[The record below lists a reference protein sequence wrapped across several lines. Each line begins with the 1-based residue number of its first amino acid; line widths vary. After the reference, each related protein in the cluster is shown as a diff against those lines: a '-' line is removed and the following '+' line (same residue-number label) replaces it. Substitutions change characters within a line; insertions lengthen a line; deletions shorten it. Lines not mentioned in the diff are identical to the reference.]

1 MDPVSVSEIDSEID
15 RLYGFESKVAASF
28 RLRLTSSCRL
38 SRGQPG
44 PFDLTEPVSFKSQQD
59 FHSLSDAARVTIVT
73 ARALLS
79 GSLSLDNPRPA
90 IVMMIASMTNPAR
103 PGTRTPSQ

>member
-1 MDPVSVSEIDSEID
+1 MSEIDSEID
-15 RLYGFESKVAASF
+15 RFYGFESKVAASF

-44 PFDLTEPVSFKSQQD
+44 PFDLTEPVSFNAQQD

-79 GSLSLDNPRPA
+79 GSLSLHALQR
-90 IVMMIASMTNPAR
+90 
-103 PGTRTPSQ
+103 